1 MFLPTVRAVSRVGKT
16 HTALR
21 SPSLELRSPQAST
34 IPCFIQDYATDR
46 PTWLTYPHTQYSLSF
61 KEREREKRREE
72 KKVEAMAMAEGMQA
86 GGRAEQKVDIIAG
99 LDLLGKCLRRP
110 REERRG
116 DRGGRAG
123 RWAVDLN
130 IYNAAAAADS
140 LLPGKLKS
148 SVRRVPPQPPT
159 SPSPP
164 SVEIYYK
171 ELRTYIRR
179 TREDKKK
186 SIWRRYHV
194 TVMK

>member
-116 DRGGRAG
+116 DRGGTGWQMGGGPKYLQCSRRRRFTAS
-123 RWAVDLN
+123 RETEVVRPPC
-130 IYNAAAAADS
+130 AASTAN
-140 LLPGKLKS
+140 
-148 SVRRVPPQPPT
+148 
-159 SPSPP
+159 
-164 SVEIYYK
+164 
-171 ELRTYIRR
+171 
-179 TREDKKK
+179 
-186 SIWRRYHV
+186 V
-194 TVMK
+194 TVTAIGGNLL